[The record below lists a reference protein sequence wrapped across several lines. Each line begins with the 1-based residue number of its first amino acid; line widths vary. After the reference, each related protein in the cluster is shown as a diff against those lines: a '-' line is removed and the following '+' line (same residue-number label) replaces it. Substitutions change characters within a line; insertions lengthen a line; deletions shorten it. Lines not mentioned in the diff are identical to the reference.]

1 MVNIIFDMDGTL
13 LDTQKIYVPA
23 WEYAGKAFGVE
34 GMGNCVFELCG
45 SNGETCKKFMT
56 EKYPNVDYGKFR
68 ELIESYI
75 KEHATVR
82 FKKGAKEFIDYLIE
96 KEIPF
101 ALATS
106 TARKGARERLE
117 SVGYADKFKVTV
129 CGDEVTKGKPDPEPF
144 LKAAQKLGAD
154 PETCIVFEDSPLGIR
169 AAHTAGMK
177 VVGVFDLVEFSDE
190 IKSLMYAELEDLSE
204 AIALVEGLANS

>member
-1 MVNIIFDMDGTL
+1 MSKYTTELRFICETL
-13 LDTQKIYVPA
+13 
-23 WEYAGKAFGVE
+23 AGLK
-34 GMGNCVFELCG
+34 
-45 SNGETCKKFMT
+45 
-56 EKYPNVDYGKFR
+56 
-68 ELIESYI
+68 
-75 KEHATVR
+75 
-82 FKKGAKEFIDYLIE
+82 
-96 KEIPF
+96 
-101 ALATS
+101 
-106 TARKGARERLE
+106 E

-177 VVGVFDLVEFSDE
+177 AVGIFDLVEFSDE

-204 AIALVEGLANS
+204 AIALVEGYTENEKFHEQKHIAIVTKSGTVIDLYNSTCLSGESVIKSITFANDYNIKIKTVKTIEELK